1 VWHVPLKNREQRD
14 KPYVLAADLD
24 GTLLHPE
31 AEEIKVRGRSGY
43 RYLSRKS
50 ADLLSEISHYLP
62 IVIATGRNAQ
72 SVERLVCQLPD
83 VNFYGFVMENGFV
96 ARNSLLVQVSDL
108 NQPAVSD
115 LNQPAVSDLNQP
127 AVSGLNQPAVS
138 DLNQPAVSDLNQPS
152 VSDLNQPAV
161 SDLNQPAVSDLNQP
175 AVSDLNQPA
184 VSDLNQRQEI
194 ASEDKWSD
202 VVSLLPEWERLTGYE
217 NCLGLIFPS
226 YVENP
231 QAILRNALI
240 KQNKRGYLY
249 QERHKIFVYPS
260 VPSKLSGI
268 RALGADPLIVLG
280 DERNDLDMLR
290 AGLYCGT
297 LSTAHEAVKHLVQ
310 EKNGYCASAGSHE
323 AAELLLIWIKE
334 RIFKC
339 QL

>member
-1 VWHVPLKNREQRD
+1 VWRVPLKNREQRD
-14 KPYVLAADLD
+14 KPSVLAADLD

-108 NQPAVSD
+108 NQPAVS
-115 LNQPAVSDLNQP
+115 
-127 AVSGLNQPAVS
+127 GLNQPAVS
-138 DLNQPAVSDLNQPS
+138 DLNQ
-152 VSDLNQPAV
+152 
-161 SDLNQPAVSDLNQP
+161 
-175 AVSDLNQPA
+175 
-184 VSDLNQRQEI
+184 REKI

-202 VVSLLPEWERLTGYE
+202 VISLLPEWERLTGYE

-280 DERNDLDMLR
+280 DEINDLDMLR